1 MSPIKMHKIES
12 GIRLV
17 VELYNGINNHK
28 VEDIIGLLSDDC
40 TLESTSPVPRGLIY
54 TGKDQIRKYYENLF
68 EERREVRFKTEELLG
83 FGHRCIIRW
92 ECIWVNENS
101 SEETIRGIDI
111 IKEKNDLISEILS
124 YSKSSEIY

>member
-28 VEDIIGLLSDDC
+28 VEDVIGLLSDDC
-40 TLESTSPVPRGLIY
+40 ILESTSPVPCGTIY
-54 TGKDQIRKYYENLF
+54 NRKDQIRKYYENLF
-68 EERREVRFKTEELLG
+68 EERKEVRFKTEELLG

-92 ECIWVNENS
+92 ECIWINENGT
-101 SEETIRGIDI
+101 EETIRGIDI
-111 IKEKNDLISEILS
+111 IKEKNDLISEILL
-124 YSKSSEIY
+124 YSKNSEMD

>member
-17 VELYNGINNHK
+17 VKLYNGINDHK
-28 VEDIIGLLSDDC
+28 VEDIIRLLSDDC
-40 TLESTSPVPRGLIY
+40 TLESSSPAPRGFIY

-68 EERREVRFKTEELLG
+68 EERREVRYKTEELLG

-92 ECIWVNENS
+92 EFIWVNGNGT
-101 SEETIRGIDI
+101 EETIRGIDI

-124 YSKSSEIY
+124 YSKSSEID

>member
-1 MSPIKMHKIES
+1 MSQIKMHQIES

-17 VELYNGINNHK
+17 VKLYNGINDHK
-28 VEDIIGLLSDDC
+28 VEDIIKLLSDDC
-40 TLESTSPVPRGLIY
+40 ILESTSPAPRGIIY
-54 TGKDQIRKYYENLF
+54 IGKEKTRRYYENLF
-68 EERREVRFKTEELLG
+68 KERKEVRFKTEELLG

-92 ECIWVNENS
+92 ECIWVNENG

-124 YSKSSEIY
+124 YSKSSEMD

>member
-1 MSPIKMHKIES
+1 MHQIES

-17 VELYNGINNHK
+17 VELYNNINDHK
-28 VEDIIGLLSDDC
+28 VEDILRLLSDDC
-40 TLESTSPVPRGLIY
+40 TLESSSPAPRGFIY

-68 EERREVRFKTEELLG
+68 EERREVRYKTEELLG

-92 ECIWVNENS
+92 ECKWINKKG

-111 IKEKNDLISEILS
+111 IKEKNDLIGEILS
-124 YSKSSEIY
+124 YSKILEVN